1 MSRKSRTL
9 RLRIIE
15 GKIGEVAYQLTKVH
29 FAQFQESGAQ
39 WRPEVNVFQCA
50 SCFRICVALAGVR
63 DENVAIEVGP
73 GRLRISG
80 HRDAPEPL
88 VQQERA
94 FAPARKPVRVVAMEI
109 DHGNFERDLEIPD
122 GYDYARITTQW
133 DNGLFWISMPRIA
146 NA

>member
-122 GYDYARITTQW
+122 GYDYTRITTQW

>member
-1 MSRKSRTL
+1 VSRKSRTL

-122 GYDYARITTQW
+122 GYDYTRITTQW